1 MEQTLLD
8 YCFDAAL
15 HMKIVYRIWVMIWAP
30 FLASFGKKR
39 GYFNG
44 VKKAI
49 FATRGKKTHFWNKKT
64 WSNME
69 QALRDCVFWYYLQ
82 MKMIYS
88 GLVMIL
94 GPFLAFYGQ
103 KKVYFCHQRHKIL
116 NFQTVNVVK
125 NGETLLDYVI
135 WYCPL
140 D

>member
-49 FATRGKKTHFWNKKT
+49 FATRGKKTHFWNKKNMVKHGASST
-64 WSNME
+64 RLCVLILPSNE
-69 QALRDCVFWYYLQ
+69 NDLQ
-82 MKMIYS
+82 WIS
-88 GLVMIL
+88 HDFRAIFSLLV
-94 GPFLAFYGQ
+94 
-103 KKVYFCHQRHKIL
+103 
-116 NFQTVNVVK
+116 
-125 NGETLLDYVI
+125 
-135 WYCPL
+135 
-140 D
+140 